1 MKLLGLIFAAT
12 LSSSEAFGTYSQ
24 RKMMMHKSTS
34 LTSTL
39 SETAEYERMEEIETM
54 DADNENNVDSN
65 TSITNQGTETKTV
78 GVQSMNVNDSFSS
91 PAEYENSIFL
101 CDKNVQMWADFNKD
115 GEYEEIDYLNEISA
129 VTNRFTRKG
138 GDALEYFA
146 RHSARTGYFITNGVL
161 GTLSSKLHERLR
173 STNEPADSFAN
184 SMMNAKV
191 VSAIV
196 AEVVLTQEQDYERI
210 AEGKYRRPYDMYSR
224 NRQNSPLYFGQQT
237 AKFVNEAIGTLARRN
252 RGTEE
257 DKRTWLTDNT
267 STELYPD
274 YYKTAFHYQTDGWM
288 SQESANVYETS
299 TETLFLGRQ
308 DAMQRTAL
316 VPLVE
321 FANEQKDV
329 IGRPLKILEV
339 ACGTGR
345 FMTFAR
351 DNLPLDADFT
361 GVDLS
366 PFYLDKARDNDKNWR
381 GIRKRMENSNSE
393 KKAENQIK
401 PATFVQ
407 AKAEALPFD
416 DEEFDAVIC
425 MYLYHELPREVRAQ
439 AAREMARVTKKGG
452 RVILTDS
459 LQKGDRPV
467 VDKVLGNFE
476 KMNEPHYCDY
486 IEDFLPDH
494 FIQGGLEPLTKSF
507 CSRSKTLE
515 FGMPAV

>member
-1 MKLLGLIFAAT
+1 MRT
-12 LSSSEAFGTYSQ
+12 HEA
-24 RKMMMHKSTS
+24 TS
-34 LTSTL
+34 LAITSG
-39 SETAEYERMEEIETM
+39 ETAEYETIFEIAEYETM
-54 DADNENNVDSN
+54 DADEEKIVDS
-65 TSITNQGTETKTV
+65 SASEEFSNQGTLTKTV
-78 GVQSMNVNDSFSS
+78 DTISVDNSFSS

-101 CDKNVQMWADFNKD
+101 CDKNVQLWADFNKD
-115 GEYEEIDYLNEISA
+115 GQYEDIDYLNEISA

-138 GDALEYFA
+138 GDGLEYLA
-146 RHSARTGYFITNGVL
+146 RHNARTGYFFTNAVL

-173 STNEPADSFAN
+173 SRNEPADSFSNKLIN
-184 SMMNAKV
+184 SKIISGM
-191 VSAIV
+191 I
-196 AEVVLTQEQDYERI
+196 AEVALTHEQDYECI

-252 RGTEE
+252 RGSEE
-257 DKRTWLTDNT
+257 DKRTWLTDNS

-321 FANEQKDV
+321 FANKQKDV
-329 IGRPLKILEV
+329 TGRPLKILEV

-361 GVDLS
+361 AVDLS
-366 PFYLDKARDNDKNWR
+366 PFYLDKARDNDTNWR
-381 GIRKRMENSNSE
+381 GIRKRMENSNSG
-393 KKAENQIK
+393 KKEDIQIQ

-407 AKAEALPFD
+407 SKAEALPFQ

-425 MYLYHELPREVRAQ
+425 MYLYHEIPREVRAQ
-439 AAREMARVTKKGG
+439 AACEMARVTKKGG

-467 VDKVLGNFE
+467 MDKVLANFE
-476 KMNEPHYCDY
+476 KMNEPFYCDY

-494 FIQGGLEPLTKSF
+494 FIQGGLEPLTKTF

-515 FGMPAV
+515 FGKPAV